1 MIFQKNI
8 WTFICHCS
16 VSFSLLFHPCFSALQ
31 TAAPPPVA
39 KLVSE
44 ACLAMN
50 VWLPAILLTQHLF
63 MSNLSFYLH
72 VSSNGFTAAI
82 YYREWRFT
90 VVLAYLCIC
99 SSCGSHVNSLQN
111 PSNILNQ
118 NVNHKHWQA
127 HTETNGPY
135 VEALPACC
143 NCMFETR
150 LTQSCQHIHTS
161 IAAAVTR
168 MCREALI
175 NQSVQCARWVCWCVG
190 IFIGNLLT
198 ALSWKALCVP
208 VCVWVWVCLSPK
220 SWFSD
225 SPLVHACQH
234 LVAKEGRWLMRTN

>member
-1 MIFQKNI
+1 M

-16 VSFSLLFHPCFSALQ
+16 VSFSLLFHPCSSALQ

-63 MSNLSFYLH
+63 MSNLSFDLH
-72 VSSNGFTAAI
+72 ASSNGFTAAN
-82 YYREWRFT
+82 YSWEWRFI
-90 VVLAYLCIC
+90 VVSAYRCIC

-118 NVNHKHWQA
+118 NVNHKHWQT
-127 HTETNGPY
+127 HTETNGLY

-161 IAAAVTR
+161 IAAAAVTR

-175 NQSVQCARWVCWCVG
+175 NQSVQCVRWVCWCVA

-198 ALSWKALCVP
+198 ALSWKALYVP
-208 VCVWVWVCLSPK
+208 VCVVVCV
-220 SWFSD
+220 FRQTVD
-225 SPLVHACQH
+225 LVTVH
-234 LVAKEGRWLMRTN
+234 